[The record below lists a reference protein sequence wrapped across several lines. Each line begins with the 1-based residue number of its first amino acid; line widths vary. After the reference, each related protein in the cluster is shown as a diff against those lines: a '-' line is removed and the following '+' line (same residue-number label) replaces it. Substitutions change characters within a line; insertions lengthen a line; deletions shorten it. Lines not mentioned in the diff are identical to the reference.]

1 MRESLQA
8 LLHEVLDYAG
18 LFPPAKL
25 PLPEALR
32 GYAAYLRGPHA
43 WMLARFVCPASR
55 LGEVDAIY
63 LKLAQAD
70 EPVWRFSGL
79 GRGGETARA
88 FLDGFGADLQ
98 AAAELHQ
105 RLGGRIVMDV
115 LETRLPPAVV
125 AAGAE
130 ELRQC
135 IQSAA
140 TAWSEFSAAPARPSS
155 SLFLEVPFSA
165 DWRREAANVILQ
177 ASAVR
182 KTHPMLALKIRTGG
196 VEAHQIPAVEQV
208 AFFIAACRD
217 AGVPFKAT
225 AGLHHPLRHNSR
237 EIGAKM
243 HGFLNVFAAA
253 ALAHSANLAE
263 LEIAALLEREDS
275 RDFSVTA
282 EAMRWGRQA
291 IGLDD
296 LRAARRHFAISFG
309 SCSLME
315 PIEDLQSLGLL

>member
-1 MRESLQA
+1 MKESLRA

-32 GYAAYLRGPHA
+32 NYAAYLRGPHA

-55 LGEVDAIY
+55 FGEVDALY
-63 LKLAQAD
+63 RELSQVD

-79 GRGGETARA
+79 GRGGEAARE
-88 FLDGFGADLQ
+88 FLDGLNADLQ

-105 RLGGRIVMDV
+105 RLGVRIVMDV
-115 LETRLPPAVV
+115 LETRLPPVVV
-125 AAGAE
+125 AADAD

-135 IQSAA
+135 LQSAA
-140 TAWSEFSAAPARPSS
+140 TAWTEFPAAPARPAS
-155 SLFLEVPFSA
+155 SLFLEVPFSG
-165 DWRREAANVILQ
+165 DWRREVGSVIRQ
-177 ASAVR
+177 ASAAR
-182 KTHPMLALKIRTGG
+182 ATHPMLALKIRTGG
-196 VEAHQIPAVEQV
+196 VEARRIPPVEQV

-225 AGLHHPLRHNSR
+225 AGLHHPLRHESR
-237 EIGAKM
+237 EVGAKM

-253 ALAHSANLAE
+253 ALARSANLAE
-263 LEIAALLEREDS
+263 PEIAALLEREES
-275 RDFSVTA
+275 PDFSLTTDA
-282 EAMRWGRQA
+282 LRCGARA
-291 IGLDD
+291 ISLDD
-296 LRAARRHFAISFG
+296 IRAARGQLAISFG

-315 PIEDLQSLGLL
+315 PIEDLKALGLL

>member
-1 MRESLQA
+1 MKEPLRA

-25 PLPEALR
+25 PLPEAIR
-32 GYAAYLRGPHA
+32 HYAAYLRGSHA

-55 LGEVDAIY
+55 FGEVDAHY

-79 GRGGETARA
+79 GRSCETARE
-88 FLDGFGADLQ
+88 FLAGLGADLQ
-98 AAAELHQ
+98 AAGELHQ
-105 RLGGRIVMDV
+105 HLGGRIVIDV
-115 LETRLPPAVV
+115 LETRLPPVVV
-125 AAGAE
+125 AAGADE
-130 ELRQC
+130 VRQC
-135 IQSAA
+135 LQSAA
-140 TAWSEFSAAPARPSS
+140 TTWTDFPAVSARPPS

-165 DWRREAANVILQ
+165 DWRREVGVVIRQ

-182 KTHPMLALKIRTGG
+182 ATHPMLALKIRTGG
-196 VEAHQIPAVEQV
+196 VEAHQIPPVEQV

-225 AGLHHPLRHNSR
+225 AGLHHPLRHDSR
-237 EIGAKM
+237 VVGAKM

-253 ALAHSANLAE
+253 ALAHSAKLSE
-263 LEIAALLEREDS
+263 PGIAAILEREEF
-275 RDFSVTA
+275 RDFSLTA
-282 EAMRWGRQA
+282 DALRCCGQA

-296 LRAARRHFAISFG
+296 IRAARQHLATSFG

-315 PIEDLQSLGLL
+315 PIDDLKGLGLL